1 MFDDKC
7 SFCTYIVLEMFAL
20 VHIMLILLQFC
31 FNCFPK
37 SVVLFSCPSSS
48 IGGPVTDWL
57 NDSLADG
64 L

>member
-7 SFCTYIVLEMFAL
+7 SFCTYIVLEMFGNVLYSFASIASPNQL
-20 VHIMLILLQFC
+20 YFLL
-31 FNCFPK
+31 
-37 SVVLFSCPSSS
+37 SCPSSS

-57 NDSLADG
+57 NDSFADG